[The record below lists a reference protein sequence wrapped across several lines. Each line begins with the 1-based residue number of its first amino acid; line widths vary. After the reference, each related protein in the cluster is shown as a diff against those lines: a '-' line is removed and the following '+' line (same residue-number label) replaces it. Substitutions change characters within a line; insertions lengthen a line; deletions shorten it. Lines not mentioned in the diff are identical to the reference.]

1 MNRLMNNIVLLK
13 VFILL
18 SFGCKAQT
26 IQSRNKELA
35 GMVYAL
41 DTLLAGKGHNEQ
53 IQAVRI
59 DDTRGDTLLVKYKIG
74 RESFLDADFVWDMT
88 DQTYRSLHPLTYGSH
103 AQYRS
108 QAILR
113 VGVSRLHLQLGNDK
127 HKLLFRKSY
136 KKSVNTK
143 THRDP
148 YYAEDGF
155 SLEP

>member
-1 MNRLMNNIVLLK
+1 MLLK

-18 SFGCKAQT
+18 SFGCEAQT
-26 IQSRNKELA
+26 IQSRDKELA
-35 GMVYAL
+35 GTVYAL
-41 DTLLAGKGHNEQ
+41 DTLLAGEGHNEQ

-59 DDTRGDTLLVKYKIG
+59 DDTRGDTLLVKYRIG
-74 RESFLDADFVWDMT
+74 QESFLDADFAWDMT
-88 DQTYRSLHPLTYGSH
+88 DQIYRSLHPLTYGSY

-108 QAILR
+108 QATLR
-113 VGVSRLHLQLGNDK
+113 VGVSCLHLQLGNNK
-127 HKLLFRKSY
+127 HTLLFRKRY

-155 SLEP
+155 SLEQ